1 MLYIDYSTTAWM
13 MNDHWKNGWGGGI
26 RGSALLLRLL
36 HGFSVDE
43 REALSGSRYEN
54 ILVKVNPGKIEWRRI
69 ICPSIAPYQLTA
81 FEELAE
87 VDDAL
92 KKYMGQLFLTCDLSN
107 SMEFASLQSPHI
119 SRGSHTHPVQLTPH
133 PPHPHPIGHS
143 LELHYISFS
152 KHILLSRSIRFSNW
166 SLKRMLVHCVL
177 ISKYL
182 YIDFGFCRTPLN
194 LENVCRLAG

>member
-1 MLYIDYSTTAWM
+1 

-143 LELHYISFS
+143 LELHYIY
-152 KHILLSRSIRFSNW
+152 W
-166 SLKRMLVHCVL
+166 SLKHMLVHCVL